1 MRVLTVNAG
10 SSSLKLRLLAGD
22 DRQPTGFSVDKE
34 YDDLG
39 EALAGNDDVDAV
51 GHRFVH
57 GGHLV
62 TGAALLDETVLGH
75 LRDLVPLA
83 PLHQPTALDAVEQV
97 TARWPDVPQVA
108 CPDTAFHSDLPAA
121 AVLPAVPREWV
132 DAHRLRR
139 YGFHGLS
146 VASASRRVGELY
158 PEAHL
163 LVVAHLGSGA
173 SLTAVRNGRSVDT
186 TMGFTPLDGLVMSTR
201 SGGLDPGMVLW
212 LVAQGMTPQDLVHDL
227 ETRSGLTAIAGTGDM
242 REILTRRDA
251 GDVAAD
257 LAYAVYVHRLRSL
270 MASMVAALEGI
281 DVLVLTGGVAEGSA
295 TVRASATGALSW
307 LGVELDHDLNAD
319 AAGIQD
325 VADLTA
331 PSSASRVLLVA
342 AREDVEI
349 ARQTVKILTGD
360 PAGRTTT

>member
-1 MRVLTVNAG
+1 MDVAARLREPAGMRVLTVNAG
-10 SSSLKLRLLAGD
+10 SSSLKLRLLVSD

-39 EALAGNDDVDAV
+39 ELLAGNDDVDAV

-62 TGAALLDETVLGH
+62 TQAALLDETVLGH

-173 SLTAVRNGRSVDT
+173 
-186 TMGFTPLDGLVMSTR
+186 
-201 SGGLDPGMVLW
+201 
-212 LVAQGMTPQDLVHDL
+212 
-227 ETRSGLTAIAGTGDM
+227 
-242 REILTRRDA
+242 
-251 GDVAAD
+251 
-257 LAYAVYVHRLRSL
+257 
-270 MASMVAALEGI
+270 
-281 DVLVLTGGVAEGSA
+281 
-295 TVRASATGALSW
+295 
-307 LGVELDHDLNAD
+307 
-319 AAGIQD
+319 
-325 VADLTA
+325 VADRG
-331 PSSASRVLLVA
+331 P
-342 AREDVEI
+342 
-349 ARQTVKILTGD
+349 
-360 PAGRTTT
+360 